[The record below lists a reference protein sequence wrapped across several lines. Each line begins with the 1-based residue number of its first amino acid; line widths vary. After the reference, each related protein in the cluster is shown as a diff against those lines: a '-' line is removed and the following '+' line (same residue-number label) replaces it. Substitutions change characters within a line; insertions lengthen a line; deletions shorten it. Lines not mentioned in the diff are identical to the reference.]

1 MRSNGAHSSSGAFF
15 SSIAMSFNSL
25 ASKTSPHSWHSTYSD
40 SSSRETICTR
50 GCLHC
55 SGLTFFGG
63 GGDGWLDI
71 INLPTVH
78 LSRGNV
84 HFVLNGRYFAASG
97 SRMSSTH
104 GAYCL
109 ATLEMSPS
117 VPIEIDPV
125 AVHDAH
131 EETGVSI
138 SKGVARGHFHCGM
151 TPPEYQL
158 TAPRPFA
165 RVRR

>member
-1 MRSNGAHSSSGAFF
+1 MSTVSSARSEAAHSSSGSFF

-63 GGDGWLDI
+63 DCDGWLDI
-71 INLPTVH
+71 INLPTIH

-84 HFVLNGRYFAASG
+84 RFAPIWRYFAATG
-97 SRMSSTH
+97 LWMSSTH
-104 GAYCL
+104 EAIVAL
-109 ATLEMSPS
+109 MASWWVPPS
-117 VPIEIDPV
+117 EYRL
-125 AVHDAH
+125 
-131 EETGVSI
+131 TGS
-138 SKGVARGHFHCGM
+138 
-151 TPPEYQL
+151 
-158 TAPRPFA
+158 RPFA
-165 RVRR
+165 KVPSLKLRGRPQLAKVKPLP